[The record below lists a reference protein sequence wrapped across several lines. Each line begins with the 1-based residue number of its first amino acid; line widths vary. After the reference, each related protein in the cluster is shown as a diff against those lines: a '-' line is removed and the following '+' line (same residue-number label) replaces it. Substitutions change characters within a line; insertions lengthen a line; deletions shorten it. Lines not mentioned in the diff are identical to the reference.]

1 MTVINLLGNDYA
13 SSSSSDSEISTR
25 ADTDSHAIA
34 AVPIKAQLFP
44 SADELLASDTSGVL
58 TMSTVAT
65 ETRKRK
71 IDYVDR
77 IFRRKTEGK
86 IEFIMKND
94 LTKNGILYSSWNTTK
109 TLVLQK
115 RAKEAQAQT

>member
-71 IDYVDR
+71 IEQLRRPNISTEDR
-77 IFRRKTEGK
+77 
-86 IEFIMKND
+86 
-94 LTKNGILYSSWNTTK
+94 SSWNTTK